1 MKESPDQNTS
11 RLRLGEVGWYKNL
24 TNRLV
29 LIGTLDTEG
38 PGVNRID
45 EAHTLSSDCVTA
57 IKHVFA
63 IEAPRQT
70 AGSSLQ
76 ALSGSRGVIL
86 GLRGKGGQ

>member
-1 MKESPDQNTS
+1 MQESPDQKNS

-24 TNRLV
+24 TIRLV
-29 LIGTLDTEG
+29 LIGTLDAEG
-38 PGVNRID
+38 PRID
-45 EAHTLSSDCVTA
+45 RIGEAHPLSTDRVAA
-57 IKHVFA
+57 IEHVFA

-76 ALSGSRGVIL
+76 ALSGSRGVIF